1 MCCSNDWNQ
10 PDMTLEQLPTLQEL
24 LRCCDDKLLVR
35 TIVEDHQKEEEAA
48 ASSKRRK
55 VVKRRL
61 ARSLAVMRALS
72 VERPSCTAVL
82 LPEEVFVVRGN
93 SGLIERRIVASL
105 EYLDDE
111 EIARQALMG
120 EAEPLA
126 FQPHAYARVP
136 WETSLAFRVY
146 LAGPWCLSERYQM
159 LASAFWE
166 LTFFGFEYDQ
176 ALARQAE
183 VKAELLMGSVS
194 DRTLQQNVHRTCDYG
209 LEPPDHFVENRRE
222 ALARRVGILND
233 AARRD
238 FFRRF
243 LDLTTQAQAA

>member
-1 MCCSNDWNQ
+1 MCCSNVWDGENLS
-10 PDMTLEQLPTLQEL
+10 LEQLPTLQEL
-24 LRCCDDKLLVR
+24 LRCCDEKLLVR
-35 TIVEDHQKEEEAA
+35 TIVEDHQKEETAA

-55 VVKRRL
+55 QVKRRL
-61 ARSLAVMRALS
+61 ARSLAAMRSLS
-72 VERPSCTAVL
+72 VERPSCMAVL
-82 LPEEVFVVRGN
+82 LPEEVFIVHGD

-105 EYLDDE
+105 VFIDDE
-111 EIARQALMG
+111 ETVRHVLAG
-120 EAEPLA
+120 DTEPMA
-126 FQPHAYARVP
+126 FEPRAYALVP

-146 LAGPWCLSERYQM
+146 LVGPWCLTERYQM

-176 ALARQAE
+176 ALARQAQ
-183 VKAELLMGSVS
+183 VKAELLMGSAS
-194 DRTLQQNVHRTCDYG
+194 DRTPQQNARGMCDYG
-209 LEPPDHFVENRRE
+209 LEPPDHFTEDRRD
-222 ALARRVGILND
+222 ALARRVGALND